1 MLSPIEKTAL
11 AFKPNMMWLLE
22 QQRGN
27 PLPEVDSE
35 ILVDSLESLF
45 AVIGIVE
52 KFNES
57 LAMYEQVFGLPYVEA
72 AQHTSREQAAQQM
85 HVHVGEDISTRKQVQ
100 EGLVRQFK
108 ENPALD
114 EHIKWDLQL
123 YAKALEIFTKQEKVL
138 WKMRPDLAKI
148 YNPVLKSAKQT
159 SATSPGLQ
167 DWFGWIKQGVAI
179 SIGTTAA
186 QRAPATTSHSPKV
199 TVHAAPAPPST
210 STEVDVEIEGAK
222 MPEHWGGSTGE
233 GSQGTGSTKDERT
246 KDNIDLSHIS
256 AEEGTVRF
264 AKNAAYTAREKA
276 GVGHS
281 NYADGIVHP
290 ASATEHDVP
299 PLQSQLVKIPEPLLE
314 YDEEVKMA
322 AEMEEISL
330 MRHMSQNPS
339 L

>member
-1 MLSPIEKTAL
+1 
-11 AFKPNMMWLLE
+11 
-22 QQRGN
+22 
-27 PLPEVDSE
+27 
-35 ILVDSLESLF
+35 
-45 AVIGIVE
+45 
-52 KFNES
+52 
-57 LAMYEQVFGLPYVEA
+57 
-72 AQHTSREQAAQQM
+72 
-85 HVHVGEDISTRKQVQ
+85 
-100 EGLVRQFK
+100 
-108 ENPALD
+108 
-114 EHIKWDLQL
+114 
-123 YAKALEIFTKQEKVL
+123 
-138 WKMRPDLAKI
+138 MR
-148 YNPVLKSAKQT
+148 
-159 SATSPGLQ
+159 
-167 DWFGWIKQGVAI
+167 
-179 SIGTTAA
+179 A
-186 QRAPATTSHSPKV
+186 QRCQN
-199 TVHAAPAPPST
+199 
-210 STEVDVEIEGAK
+210 IG
-222 MPEHWGGSTGE
+222 GGSTGE